1 MSGLKTAKHDGYA
14 GLSTDYVIYA
24 CDELFVHIALLF
36 SAMLV
41 HGIVFD
47 DLTTSSIIPIPKGK
61 NMNCTESC
69 NYRGIA
75 LSSIFGKLIDQIILS
90 RYADK
95 LITSQHQFGF
105 KKSHSTIVCTMVVKE
120 TINYYTVNKGHVFC
134 TFLDATKA
142 FDRVKYCKL
151 FKCLIDRKLP
161 CVVLRLLY
169 KLYPNHFTRVIWNGV
184 QSSWFKVVN
193 GVKQGG
199 VLSPLLFCEYIDG
212 LLSAVSAAKVGCS
225 IGTMFTGILAYAD
238 DIALLAPTAYAMRR
252 MLSFCE
258 SYAADFCVSFNASK
272 SKCVLFTSLCK
283 LTEMEYLHGAHSS
296 QLMVMLL
303 NLYRAGLT

>member
-1 MSGLKTAKHDGYA
+1 M
-14 GLSTDYVIYA
+14 
-24 CDELFVHIALLF
+24 
-36 SAMLV
+36 
-41 HGIVFD
+41 
-47 DLTTSSIIPIPKGK
+47 
-61 NMNCTESC
+61 
-69 NYRGIA
+69 
-75 LSSIFGKLIDQIILS
+75 
-90 RYADK
+90 
-95 LITSQHQFGF
+95 
-105 KKSHSTIVCTMVVKE
+105 
-120 TINYYTVNKGHVFC
+120 
-134 TFLDATKA
+134 
-142 FDRVKYCKL
+142 
-151 FKCLIDRKLP
+151 
-161 CVVLRLLY
+161 
-169 KLYPNHFTRVIWNGV
+169 NGV

-199 VLSPLLFCEYIDG
+199 VLSPVLFCVYIDG
-212 LLSAVSAAKVGCS
+212 LLSAVSAVGCS
-225 IGTMFTGILAYAD
+225 IGNMFTSILAHAD